1 MDNPLVSIITITLNR
16 GDLIERC
23 IKSVLNQTYTNIEHI
38 IVDGASTDNTDEII
52 KKYPHLKFIKLKTNL
67 PIIETVNVGFKNS
80 KGRYIAFLDSDD
92 EYLPTKIEKQVRLIE
107 TLSNDYGFVY
117 CWMTF
122 FDQNNGKFVRIHKA
136 ELRGNVAMEVVEKP
150 IISGT
155 PTYLFKRET
164 FEYLGGWKDGIG
176 IISDWELAARACQHY
191 KVDYIPESLVNV
203 YVNHGK
209 QRMSEKKYYGVNLY
223 KNLFVF
229 HLYFLSE
236 FKNVFDKYPKKKHLH
251 LYNLSKA
258 SYYMNNW
265 KNAIKYQ
272 CQLLKIDF
280 SLKNLLLPVKVLY
293 RKLF

>member
-1 MDNPLVSIITITLNR
+1 
-16 GDLIERC
+16 
-23 IKSVLNQTYTNIEHI
+23 
-38 IVDGASTDNTDEII
+38 
-52 KKYPHLKFIKLKTNL
+52 
-67 PIIETVNVGFKNS
+67 
-80 KGRYIAFLDSDD
+80 
-92 EYLPTKIEKQVRLIE
+92 
-107 TLSNDYGFVY
+107 
-117 CWMTF
+117 
-122 FDQNNGKFVRIHKA
+122 
-136 ELRGNVAMEVVEKP
+136 MEVVEKP
-150 IISGT
+150 LISGT
-155 PTYLFKRET
+155 PTYLFKREV

>member
-80 KGRYIAFLDSDD
+80 KGRYIAL
-92 EYLPTKIEKQVRLIE
+92 LIE
-107 TLSNDYGFVY
+107 SLSNDYGFLY

-191 KVDYIPESLVNV
+191 KVDYVAESLVNV
-203 YVNHGK
+203 YINHGK
-209 QRMSEKKYYGVNLY
+209 QRMSEKNFYGENLY
-223 KNLFVF
+223 KNSFIF
-229 HLYFLSE
+229 HSYFLTE
-236 FKNVFDKYPKKKHLH
+236 FKNVLDEFPKKKHLH
-251 LYNLSKA
+251 LYNLSQA
-258 SYYMNNW
+258 SYYVNNW
-265 KNAIKYQ
+265 RNAIKYQ
-272 CQLLKIDF
+272 CQLLRIDF
-280 SLKNLLLPVKVLY
+280 SLRNLLLPVKVLY
-293 RKLF
+293 HKLLRK